1 MNRPYQERLLSENT
15 LLRKFSKRVRQSQLE
30 WHRDRENRIIEVLSG
45 KDWKFQRDNELPK
58 TLQEGDRVYVTAGE
72 YHRLLKG
79 SGDLYVKIYKEGKK
93 KLSKKQMKI
102 AKAAPPPDKITG
114 ADFAALRKKNLSE
127 SNSDMLVCP
136 RCGTHNHKDAEECKK
151 CTLKMGAKHNGKEW
165 KPVSSENIT
174 DYQAKKYKMPKGSK
188 SKRVQVQKRINKK
201 VKAGK
206 KLSKKDYD
214 DREAVEKL
222 ERERE
227 GYKTRRRSDTKVSE
241 SLTRMQLR
249 QLILETLEEEMLDS
263 IPEEDHP
270 DLNEKLSAKTKA
282 TLKKKAE
289 KRGLTPSSVYAEYRK
304 GLAAWA
310 SSGSRKGMSQHQWA
324 HARVNSATPSKPW
337 AVVKKAKKKKK
348 K

>member
-1 MNRPYQERLLSENT
+1 
-15 LLRKFSKRVRQSQLE
+15 
-30 WHRDRENRIIEVLSG
+30 
-45 KDWKFQRDNELPK
+45 
-58 TLQEGDRVYVTAGE
+58 
-72 YHRLLKG
+72 
-79 SGDLYVKIYKEGKK
+79 
-93 KLSKKQMKI
+93 
-102 AKAAPPPDKITG
+102 
-114 ADFAALRKKNLSE
+114 
-127 SNSDMLVCP
+127 
-136 RCGTHNHKDAEECKK
+136 
-151 CTLKMGAKHNGKEW
+151 MGAKHNGKEW